1 MESAP
6 SASGE
11 VDAEAIETRLWRRR
25 MYPIGILAA
34 LGVAL
39 VVLALAADRGST
51 PAKDVG
57 GDFPAFY
64 GAARIA
70 ADGDWATLYDFDRQ
84 VAAQADLQETA
95 GSARY
100 FAYPPQVALAHAPL
114 AALSYGQAYLV
125 FTAVMFLAL
134 VGAVKLAE
142 PMLPWLDGNT
152 WFAAAIAM
160 TFWPMLRAVTGGSNS
175 ALSLLLIVGAWRLI
189 HDGHDLAGGFVLA
202 ALLFKPQLAIPLI
215 GLMLIVGLSRVVA
228 GAALGAGLFYLAGVP
243 LTGWGWPLEWWE
255 RARAFN
261 LLDSEVNGF
270 SSVSWLGFLE
280 NGRGVGD
287 PVAVTVGW
295 MLAGLTTLALVWIW
309 RKNGA
314 RRLAPLLAVAMPGIL
329 LLSPHALSH
338 DTAILL
344 LSFAVLHQR
353 RQLPTWLV
361 AIAWAIGLSMMW
373 IEDIGFSPGFF
384 MLVFVACWTAT
395 RLDLVGFGRTDAMAA
410 A

>member
-1 MESAP
+1 MKTASSA
-6 SASGE
+6 GRGT
-11 VDAEAIETRLWRRR
+11 DAEAIEATLWRRR
-25 MYPIGILAA
+25 MYPIGILVA

-39 VVLALAADRGST
+39 VVLALAADRSAT

-84 VAAQADLQETA
+84 VAAQADLQENV

-114 AALSYGQAYLV
+114 ASLSYGQAYLV

-134 VGAVKLAE
+134 VGAVKLAA
-142 PMLPWLDGNT
+142 PMVPWLEGHT
-152 WFAAAIAM
+152 WPAVAMAM

-175 ALSLLLIVGAWRLI
+175 ALSLLLVVAAWRLV
-189 HDGHDLAGGFVLA
+189 HDGHHLVGGLVLA

-215 GLMLIVGLSRVVA
+215 GLMLIIGLGRVVA
-228 GAALGAGLFYLAGVP
+228 GATIGAGLFYLAGVP
-243 LTGWGWPLEWWE
+243 LTGWDWPVKWWE

-261 LLDSEVNGF
+261 MIDSEVNGF

-280 NGRGVGD
+280 NGRGVGE

-295 MLAGLTTLALVWIW
+295 ILAGLTTLALIW
-309 RKNGA
+309 AWRRNGA
-314 RRLAPLLAVAMPGIL
+314 SRLPALLAVAMPGIL

-338 DTAILL
+338 DTAIVLL
-344 LSFAVLHQR
+344 TFAVLHQLR
-353 RQLPTWLV
+353 LFPVWL
-361 AIAWAIGLSMMW
+361 AALAWGMGLSMMW
-373 IEDIGFSPGFF
+373 IEDFGFSPGFF
-384 MLVFVACWTAT
+384 MLVLMAWWTAT
-395 RLDLVGFGRTDAMAA
+395 RLGLVSVTRSDAIPTA
-410 A
+410 